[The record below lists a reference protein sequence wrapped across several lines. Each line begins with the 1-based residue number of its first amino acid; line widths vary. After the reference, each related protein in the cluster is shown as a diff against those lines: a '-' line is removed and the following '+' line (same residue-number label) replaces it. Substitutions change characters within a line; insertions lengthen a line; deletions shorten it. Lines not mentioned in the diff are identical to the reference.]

1 VQRFRNGRI
10 FAADEIL
17 TEREVYGRIY
27 TAYYGVGLEGGRLG
41 LPTSYQYPVQFS
53 MTAGAQQLFQGGYIN
68 WYASNDTTAVI
79 YR

>member
-1 VQRFRNGRI
+1 
-10 FAADEIL
+10 
-17 TEREVYGRIY
+17 
-27 TAYYGVGLEGGRLG
+27 
-41 LPTSYQYPVQFS
+41 VQFS